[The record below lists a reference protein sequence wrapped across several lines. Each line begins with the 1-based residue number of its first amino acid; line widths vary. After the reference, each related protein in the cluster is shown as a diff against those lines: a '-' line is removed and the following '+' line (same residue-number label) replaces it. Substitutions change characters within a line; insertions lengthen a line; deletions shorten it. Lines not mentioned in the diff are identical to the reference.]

1 VAAQQ
6 EAPGEATAIRTQQ
19 THQLMKKLWLA
30 ACRDNQN
37 SLSLFPDRRIILM

>member
-30 ACRDNQN
+30 ETTKI
-37 SLSLFPDRRIILM
+37 LSLFFPIEELM